1 MEDKNKK
8 NKNRKDTQLLTVED
22 IIREEGVKDEKNKT
36 RIMSMAKPE
45 IDIAWMYPDTLYLHG
60 DRGNVMALVRYA
72 QNLGLVPKVHRI
84 DLGSGDFNPLDYPER
99 SARSKLS

>member
-36 RIMSMAKPE
+36 RIISMMKPE
-45 IDIAWMYPDTLYLHG
+45 IDIAWL
-60 DRGNVMALVRYA
+60 
-72 QNLGLVPKVHRI
+72 
-84 DLGSGDFNPLDYPER
+84 
-99 SARSKLS
+99 

>member
-72 QNLGLVPKVHRI
+72 LCSESRPRAEGPQDR
-84 DLGSGDFNPLDYPER
+84 SGFGRL
-99 SARSKLS
+99 